1 MALFEKLKK
10 NLAEKPTLDVQQ
22 EVVRGLVTSK
32 LYSLLQEAGL
42 SKADL
47 AGKLNVSKAAV
58 TGWLSGN
65 RNFTVD
71 TLTQIAYVC
80 DRTPKIEFVPLNSRH
95 EATLYSIPTA
105 GTSVLKSQDNQGGNK
120 IETNTYSIKIV
131 SNGN

>member
-1 MALFEKLKK
+1 MALFKKLKK

-80 DRTPKIEFVPLNSRH
+80 YKTPKI
-95 EATLYSIPTA
+95 
-105 GTSVLKSQDNQGGNK
+105 
-120 IETNTYSIKIV
+120 
-131 SNGN
+131 